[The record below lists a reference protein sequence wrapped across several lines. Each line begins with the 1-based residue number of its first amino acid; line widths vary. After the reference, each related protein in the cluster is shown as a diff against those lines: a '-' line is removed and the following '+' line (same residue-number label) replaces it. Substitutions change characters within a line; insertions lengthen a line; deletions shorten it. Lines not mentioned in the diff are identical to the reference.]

1 MQKETER
8 QKCMAEFSKK
18 RGNEEA
24 AYDYVRVVRTSEYGY
39 SIVKGHNYGT
49 DHMPDDWMDETVT
62 CNYPSTVGWIFERC
76 KSIVDSCNCGDII
89 TDIPFYSE

>member
-49 DHMPDDWMDETVT
+49 KLMPDDWMDETVT
-62 CNYPSTVGWIFERC
+62 CEYPATAEWIFERY
-76 KSIVDSCNCGDII
+76 KSICNACNSGDII
-89 TDIPFYSE
+89 KDIPFESE